1 MTMPEHDAVLP
12 ALLARVPRQGWTRAA
27 VADALRDIGAEP
39 GDAGALFPAG
49 AADMIAAFG
58 ALADRWMAEDAAAAD
73 MAGLRTAGR
82 VRAVIALRLARLRP
96 HREALRRAAGQML
109 RPRNGRAMAASLAR
123 TVDAVWHAAGE
134 ALEDASR
141 HTRRATL
148 AAVYTA
154 TLLFWLRRSE
164 DDDDAT
170 LAFLDRRLGEV
181 ARIGK
186 IRQRAGIPACPDR
199 QTV

>member
-1 MTMPEHDAVLP
+1 
-12 ALLARVPRQGWTRAA
+12 
-27 VADALRDIGAEP
+27 
-39 GDAGALFPAG
+39 
-49 AADMIAAFG
+49 MIAAFG
-58 ALADRWMAEDAAAAD
+58 ALADRWMVEDAAAAD

-109 RPRNGRAMAASLAR
+109 RPRNGRAMAAGLSR
-123 TVDAVWHAAGE
+123 TVDAIWHAAGDTL
-134 ALEDASR
+134 ADSSR
-141 HTRRATL
+141 HTKRATL
-148 AAVYTA
+148 AAVYAA

-170 LAFLDRRLGEV
+170 LGFLDRRLTDV
-181 ARIGK
+181 AQIGK